1 MRFIRNFQVV
11 PRPYALLIGL
21 LLTLGAK
28 IIDFYI
34 PPELSSTILYLPAV
48 LFTAWYGGYAAGLF
62 IAALSAVGWLV
73 TDSGC
78 LTSGFC
84 PTRPDP
90 LLFYWNTIV
99 RFVKFGSIAY
109 LLAAL
114 RQSYEREWRHAR
126 TDELTHA
133 VNRRHFIELLQIE
146 LDRLQRYH
154 HTLTL
159 VYLDVDHFKQINDQF
174 GHSTGDRLLETIAST
189 VRRQIRSSDVFA
201 RLGGDEFALLLPETT
216 ASQAEAVLNRLF
228 EALTQEM
235 QQSSWQISFSVGAVT
250 FNTFPGSVDRALE
263 LADRAMYHVKS
274 TGKNRLMTQVY
285 EG

>member
-48 LFTAWYGGYAAGLF
+48 LFTAWYGGYAAGLL
-62 IAALSAVGWLV
+62 IAALSAVGWLI

-78 LTSGFC
+78 LGSNFC
-84 PTRPDP
+84 PTHANPIV
-90 LLFYWNTIV
+90 FYWNTV
-99 RFVKFGSIAY
+99 VQFVKFGSIAY
-109 LLAAL
+109 LIAAL
-114 RQSYEREWRHAR
+114 RRSYEREWRHAR

-133 VNRRHFIELLQIE
+133 VNRRYFLELLQIE
-146 LDRLQRYH
+146 LDRLERYH
-154 HTLTL
+154 RTLTL

-174 GHSTGDRLLETIAST
+174 GHSTGDRLLATIAST

-216 ASQAEAVLNRLF
+216 SPQAEAVLTRLF
-228 EALTQEM
+228 QALTQEM
-235 QQSSWQISFSVGAVT
+235 QQAGWQISFSVGAVT
-250 FNTFPGSVDRALE
+250 FNAFPGSVDRAIE
-263 LADRAMYHVKS
+263 LADRAMYDVKS